1 MADRYL
7 VPTSGSVN
15 WNSTASWSA
24 TNGGV
29 SGASV
34 PVSGDNVYIL
44 NGSANINSG
53 LSQTGVDLAS
63 LTVQFNGT
71 IGTESTSLSLGSVT
85 TCNFFAGSTSVAYI
99 DAVTASTINM
109 YEGTQASVSIGT
121 SASGKWDFNVADGTL
136 YVKTTLTGTVA
147 ASYVYGGNVKALAST
162 TTSTGWLIVVYG
174 GNVSW
179 NSPLNSGGDQ
189 ISVEGGVFGYNAPP
203 GYDNTNG
210 VFTVLVIGSGI
221 YYHNTT
227 GKIRAISVHG
237 ATASAAGAPGPFT
250 VTNSDI
256 YADGTLFQN
265 PPVAVTY
272 TNPTTKHL
280 THRSN

>member
-15 WNSTASWSA
+15 WASTASWSA

-34 PVSGDNVYIL
+34 PVTGDNVYIL
-44 NGSANINSG
+44 NGAANINSG

-71 IGTESTSLSLGSVT
+71 IGTESTSLSLGAVT
-85 TCNFFAGSTSVAYI
+85 DCNFFSGSTCVAYI
-99 DAVTASTINM
+99 DVVTTGIINM
-109 YEGTQASVSIGT
+109 YEGTQASVSVGT
-121 SASGKWDFNVADGTL
+121 SASGGWNFNVADGTL
-136 YVKTTLTGTVA
+136 YLKTTLTGGGSV
-147 ASYVYGGNVKALAST
+147 SYVYGGNVKSLSST
-162 TTSTGWLIVVYG
+162 TTSTGWTIAQYG
-174 GNVSW
+174 GNISW

-210 VFTVLVIGSGI
+210 VFVIVVAASGI

-227 GKIRAISVHG
+227 GKIRAIFVHG
-237 ATASAAGAPGPFT
+237 ATTSAAGAPGPFT

-265 PPVAVTY
+265 PPVVVTY